1 MFQIWHF
8 LSVETRNVTML
19 TNDYNMKSIGFQ
31 YCVFGGESY
40 KNLHKTPLPS
50 EKDDSYPMPHF

>member
-1 MFQIWHF
+1 
-8 LSVETRNVTML
+8 ML
-19 TNDYNMKSIGFQ
+19 TNDYNIKSIGFQ